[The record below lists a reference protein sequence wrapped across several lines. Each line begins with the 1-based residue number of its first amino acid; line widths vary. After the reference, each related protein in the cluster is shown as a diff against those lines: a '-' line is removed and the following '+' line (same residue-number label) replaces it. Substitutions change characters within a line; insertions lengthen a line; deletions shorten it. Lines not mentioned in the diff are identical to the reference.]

1 MIITILASFLKTLGW
16 RTSYSIL
23 GIANAVIVV
32 PLVLETVRSGPR
44 SQPGGERVVGEGIV
58 VSSAESLGVASAPAS
73 DSPSAALGEILASRQ
88 LWLLI
93 TLYAACGFQDFFMAT
108 HIVAFALDQGVG
120 TVLAGNILALMG
132 LTGLIG
138 VLSSGALADVFGAA
152 RPTVICFLI
161 RIGLF
166 AFVFYFQDTVS
177 IAAFALVCG
186 FTFLI
191 TAPLTVVFASNIFGV
206 ARLGTVS
213 GLISAV
219 HQVSGGSGRLRR
231 RGHLRS
237 LGSYDGAFVLMLGLA
252 VLGFATTLMVR
263 ERPIVR
269 AAG

>member
-1 MIITILASFLKTLGW
+1 M
-16 RTSYSIL
+16 
-23 GIANAVIVV
+23 
-32 PLVLETVRSGPR
+32 
-44 SQPGGERVVGEGIV
+44 
-58 VSSAESLGVASAPAS
+58 
-73 DSPSAALGEILASRQ
+73 
-88 LWLLI
+88 
-93 TLYAACGFQDFFMAT
+93 
-108 HIVAFALDQGVG
+108 
-120 TVLAGNILALMG
+120 LAGNILALMG

-177 IAAFALVCG
+177 IAAFALVVYG

-191 TAPLTVVFASNIFGV
+191 SAPLTVVFASNIFGV